1 MKSLEDILALL
12 DEYKVLLRHDGAV
25 GAGHLAQMCE
35 KIGRTP
41 SSNLVMACYTCNTR
55 KHPLSA
61 DEFLWRLKKEGQ

>member
-35 KIGRTP
+35 KIGRT
-41 SSNLVMACYTCNTR
+41 LVKQLGYGVL
-55 KHPLSA
+55 HV
-61 DEFLWRLKKEGQ
+61 